1 MNVDSRPYYTLTY
14 TQSPMVGLA
23 TIKHPHS
30 GFGYSSDDNG
40 DNEDLLEG
48 GNLEITCQQHA
59 CKLELCVTRLTTTLK
74 F

>member
-30 GFGYSSDDNG
+30 GVGDSSDDNG
-40 DNEDLLEG
+40 DNEDDEDLLEG
-48 GNLEITCQQHA
+48 GKIPENYLSAA
-59 CKLELCVTRLTTTLK
+59 CVQARALCY
-74 F
+74 